1 MCVLL
6 TERGFGMSSITRRS
20 FTAQQKL
27 QVVLESLQR
36 DTTIEAVCRKYA
48 ITRSVVNRWRDEF
61 FKQAET
67 LFADKRNPAARA
79 SSQGYEPGQSPEEL
93 KRIIE
98 EREWLEKHIE
108 KKGDKNE

>member
-1 MCVLL
+1 
-6 TERGFGMSSITRRS
+6 MSAITRRS

-48 ITRSVVNRWRDEF
+48 ITRSLVNRWRDDF

-67 LFADKRNPAARA
+67 LFADKRSPSARA
-79 SSQGYEPGQSPEEL
+79 TSQGYEPGQSPEEL
-93 KRIIE
+93 KRIIGE
-98 EREWLEKHIE
+98 YATQLEIL
-108 KKGDKNE
+108 KKAGGLLKAV